1 MKAVG
6 HPEIHGFGDGGEKA
20 YGSVIFLRW
29 KLSNGTFSC
38 VPVMVKAFVAP
49 LKKRSV
55 PRLELMG
62 CLSLVRLYQT
72 CKEALSLV
80 EISDGKTV
88 FWLDSQTVLTWIKSC
103 PKKFKSFVSVRVA
116 EIQESVNVE
125 SFKHV
130 KSEDNPAD
138 ALTKGIPDSQLDEWM
153 KGPKFLTL
161 PEEYPH
167 LFKPRSESEETS
179 EMKHEKTIHAINT
192 EQVQCSANSAE
203 SFRNPM
209 FMNLM
214 QICSTFRKGRRTLA
228 YVLRFIYN
236 TKTKYKKT
244 GSFIS
249 FAEIEESE
257 MLLYKWSQTESDM
270 SKLDKQLLAKED
282 DQGIVR
288 ALGRLEKIRT
298 LPSDMGNPIIL
309 PRNHPLVVLLLRYLH
324 EISGHCGYKRL
335 IHEARR
341 RYWITG
347 LRRTAKHLTQTC
359 VTCRKLRGRPLEQ
372 LMGQIPTI
380 RVNPNYPAF
389 SHTAIDM
396 FGPLQIRLNR
406 KTMKEAQVIIFT
418 CTTSRAI
425 HLELCTDK
433 STDTFIMAFRRFA
446 SLRGHPLICWYDCG
460 TNFKGAQDYLTG
472 VCRNW
477 DRKKIESVLSNEYSC
492 QFEWQWNVRRAS
504 HMNGVVES
512 LIKSVQQAIAATC
525 QDRPFT
531 EEQWR
536 TSLAEIVYLVNSR
549 PLYPSSSEVWEE
561 PPITP
566 NDLIIGPHLPLPAP
580 EPEERVNPRNLH
592 KSTQQRV
599 TEFWRA

>member
-1 MKAVG
+1 
-6 HPEIHGFGDGGEKA
+6 
-20 YGSVIFLRW
+20 
-29 KLSNGTFSC
+29 
-38 VPVMVKAFVAP
+38 MVKAFVAP

-55 PRLELMG
+55 PRLERMG

-125 SFKHV
+125 SFKDV

-138 ALTKGIPDSQLDEWM
+138 ALTKGIPDSLLDEWM

-161 PEEYPH
+161 PKEYPH
-167 LFKPRSESEETS
+167 LFKPKSESEETS

-203 SFRNPM
+203 SFRNPV

-214 QICSTFRKGRRTLA
+214 QICSTFLKARRTLA

-270 SKLDKQLLAKED
+270 SKLDKQLLA
-282 DQGIVR
+282 
-288 ALGRLEKIRT
+288 T

-359 VTCRKLRGRPLEQ
+359 ATCRKLRGRPLGQ

-425 HLELCTDK
+425 HYGIPKIRKLTW
-433 STDTFIMAFRRFA
+433 SP
-446 SLRGHPLICWYDCG
+446 S
-460 TNFKGAQDYLTG
+460 YL
-472 VCRNW
+472 
-477 DRKKIESVLSNEYSC
+477 
-492 QFEWQWNVRRAS
+492 
-504 HMNGVVES
+504 
-512 LIKSVQQAIAATC
+512 
-525 QDRPFT
+525 
-531 EEQWR
+531 
-536 TSLAEIVYLVNSR
+536 LV
-549 PLYPSSSEVWEE
+549 
-561 PPITP
+561 
-566 NDLIIGPHLPLPAP
+566 
-580 EPEERVNPRNLH
+580 
-592 KSTQQRV
+592 
-599 TEFWRA
+599 